1 MQSVRVHPGGELDA
15 EPQEGANGRACVDEV
30 RDVPRL
36 LHGHLPLPDGRVVIE
51 QVGVRLRGETAR
63 RLCAGDCLSSRRVLL
78 LRGCVQVFIVSQ
90 KSFANSMILG
100 ARDVEA
106 RF

>member
-1 MQSVRVHPGGELDA
+1 
-15 EPQEGANGRACVDEV
+15 
-30 RDVPRL
+30 
-36 LHGHLPLPDGRVVIE
+36 
-51 QVGVRLRGETAR
+51 
-63 RLCAGDCLSSRRVLL
+63 LSSRRVLL